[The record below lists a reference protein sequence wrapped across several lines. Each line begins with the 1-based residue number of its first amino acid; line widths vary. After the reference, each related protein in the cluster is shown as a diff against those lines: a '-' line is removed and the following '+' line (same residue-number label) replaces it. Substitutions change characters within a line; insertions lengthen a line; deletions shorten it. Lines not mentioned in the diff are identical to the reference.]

1 MADERKVGVSFSFS
15 KRKPS
20 TKAYS
25 SEKNALN
32 KNDAKVEEEEKD
44 YIHSAE
50 GKEFK
55 RLVQI
60 IFVLSNSCVKMFP
73 SELIKFKFKQARF
86 K

>member
-1 MADERKVGVSFSFS
+1 MKMADERKTGVSFSFS

-32 KNDAKVEEEEKD
+32 KDDGNVKEEEKD

-50 GKEFK
+50 GKELK

-60 IFVLSNSCVKMFP
+60 IFVLSKCEAQVSL
-73 SELIKFKFKQARF
+73 SLSLSRF